1 MLCINFIIDLY
12 EMYMYVLYYLCKMYY
27 VCRKLY
33 VVIVFLEKY
42 VKRLYKIRLFKFL
55 CYDYIELKNCKKKK

>member
-1 MLCINFIIDLY
+1 
-12 EMYMYVLYYLCKMYY
+12 MYMYVLYYLCKMYY

-42 VKRLYKIRLFKFL
+42 VKCLYKICLFKFL